1 MGICF
6 VVFVAVH
13 IAACAVDPADDAVRG
28 LAKKEV
34 PKLDR
39 NEYPHIVEDQYCYVC
54 ETNV

>member
-1 MGICF
+1 M
-6 VVFVAVH
+6 VFVAVH